1 MNVKYLRNIRFINI
15 DIDRSVI
22 MKKIVSFVILM
33 IFILHVSLRAQDAP
47 KIPIHPAETDQGAA
61 EQVIINGVVLSV
73 QQISEME
80 EACGVKLLP
89 GNNYKGAGSRGDN
102 FWSTCFSAGNS
113 NAQNTQGYV
122 SVPGHGPV
130 GYGLIGYSSGIILK
144 GISITDSKFSPASRM
159 SSSSAS

>member
-1 MNVKYLRNIRFINI
+1 MSSRSMKLSYDFRSTTINNGDEKIHFVYWLDTNGNSGLEGNPMLHENLYLA
-15 DIDRSVI
+15 
-22 MKKIVSFVILM
+22 
-33 IFILHVSLRAQDAP
+33 AQR
-47 KIPIHPAETDQGAA
+47 
-61 EQVIINGVVLSV
+61 
-73 QQISEME
+73 
-80 EACGVKLLP
+80 
-89 GNNYKGAGSRGDN
+89 NNYTGAGSGGDN
-102 FWSTCFSAGNS
+102 FWTTRFRAGYS